1 MKKSMFLKRFISM
14 LAVISMV
21 LLDLT
26 GTGTQVASAAT
37 KNDPVF
43 KEAMYR
49 NILVG
54 KSYDFNIKI
63 SQRKLSYQ
71 WKSSNKKVATVNN
84 KGLVKQLLPVV
95 QPLAVRLKQGKP

>member
-1 MKKSMFLKRFISM
+1 MKKSMFLKQFISM

-54 KSYDFNIKI
+54 KSYDFNIKNKPKKHPTNGKAAT
-63 SQRKLSYQ
+63 RKLQ
-71 WKSSNKKVATVNN
+71 QLIIR
-84 KGLVKQLLPVV
+84 GL
-95 QPLAVRLKQGKP
+95 